1 MDCLLYLPLRRQ
13 VDDLRLCFCTC
24 HWYENLITHG
34 RVVVLVHLCDKFAM
48 RVCVFALV
56 IGTTSRL
63 CIWIVCC
70 TCHSDDKIIMCVCA
84 FALVIGT
91 TSRLC
96 IWIVC
101 CTCHSDDKTI
111 MCVYALHLSL
121 VRQIDCSYG
130 LAVVFAIHVTNCH
143 EYGKSVVLVTH
154 LTSWLCISFTFA
166 LATGVASPF
175 QID

>member
-1 MDCLLYLPLRRQ
+1 MSVVHMDCLLYLPLRRQ
-13 VDDLRLCFCTC
+13 VDDMRLCFCTC

-48 RVCVFALV
+48 RVC
-56 IGTTSRL
+56 
-63 CIWIVCC
+63 
-70 TCHSDDKIIMCVCA
+70 A

-111 MCVYALHLSL
+111 MCVFALHLSL

-130 LAVVFAIHVTNCH
+130 LVVVFVIHVTNCH

>member
-1 MDCLLYLPLRRQ
+1 MFLCVCVLSHLSLVWHVGCAYGLLAVPATQATSWWYALVLLHLSLIWKSNYTWTGCCTCSLMWQVRYACLCFCICHWYDRSIVHIDCLLYL
-13 VDDLRLCFCTC
+13 
-24 HWYENLITHG
+24 
-34 RVVVLVHLCDKFAM
+34 
-48 RVCVFALV
+48 
-56 IGTTSRL
+56 S
-63 CIWIVCC
+63 
-70 TCHSDDKIIMCVCA
+70 HSDDKI
-84 FALVIGT
+84 
-91 TSRLC
+91 
-96 IWIVC
+96 
-101 CTCHSDDKTI
+101 I

-130 LAVVFAIHVTNCH
+130 LVVVFVIHVTSCH